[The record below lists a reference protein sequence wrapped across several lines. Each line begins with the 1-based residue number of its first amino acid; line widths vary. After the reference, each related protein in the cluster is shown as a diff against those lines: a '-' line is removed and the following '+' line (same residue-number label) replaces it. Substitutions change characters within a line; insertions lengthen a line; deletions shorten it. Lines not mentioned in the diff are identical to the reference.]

1 MAAYERAQ
9 ISTLF
14 DRLSERPQRL
24 AIVTGGAGSMIE
36 AAAAAGADTFLTG
49 EGNHP
54 TYHEA
59 MELGINV
66 IYAGHY
72 GTETLGVRA
81 LAKRAAEH
89 FGVEHAFFDV
99 PTGL

>member
-1 MAAYERAQ
+1 
-9 ISTLF
+9 
-14 DRLSERPQRL
+14 
-24 AIVTGGAGSMIE
+24 
-36 AAAAAGADTFLTG
+36 
-49 EGNHP
+49 
-54 TYHEA
+54 

-89 FGVEHAFFDV
+89 FGVEQAFFDV